1 MTQEGSTLTIF
12 DSSRTWGV
20 MCIHGQGPILT
31 ISQNHAVTTIHS
43 TETFDGQNNARP
55 DTWNG
60 RRPPCAT
67 HGLHRNLHPP
77 PSASQRAT
85 LPAGNQI
92 AGSETR
98 RRLNQQRGN
107 RPPGPR
113 CSRASICAGW
123 AVAAS
128 HACCSQLPRFGAD
141 ASDCLGAGWSQ
152 GQRSLTWTPRRVNRR
167 YVRWA
172 FWRAAGRYEEL
183 DGRKAKGRCEKMD
196 PWMEESMEAMC
207 TRYSAVRVP
216 AAGEC
221 PARPSRPPPP
231 KPRLFLPVLPPVHSP
246 AGALCG
252 CPGSNPPMGPRDASE
267 FSTLPHWGGKTG
279 RAAPRSL
286 GVGTGAAVAPAAADC
301 GLAVRLH
308 AIGARGSAN
317 CVPSPSLSSSRGS
330 CTRAR
335 APRNLLGA
343 YCLVP
348 CPSF

>member
-128 HACCSQLPRFGAD
+128 HACCSQLPRFGAGV
-141 ASDCLGAGWSQ
+141 SDCLGAGWAR
-152 GQRSLTWTPRRVNRR
+152 GTTV
-167 YVRWA
+167 VDMD
-172 FWRAAGRYEEL
+172 AATG
-183 DGRKAKGRCEKMD
+183 K
-196 PWMEESMEAMC
+196 S
-207 TRYSAVRVP
+207 
-216 AAGEC
+216 
-221 PARPSRPPPP
+221 
-231 KPRLFLPVLPPVHSP
+231 PV
-246 AGALCG
+246 
-252 CPGSNPPMGPRDASE
+252 
-267 FSTLPHWGGKTG
+267 GKTG
-279 RAAPRSL
+279 TL
-286 GVGTGAAVAPAAADC
+286 
-301 GLAVRLH
+301 
-308 AIGARGSAN
+308 ARGWII
-317 CVPSPSLSSSRGS
+317 RR
-330 CTRAR
+330 TRWKKGKR
-335 APRNLLGA
+335 S
-343 YCLVP
+343 V
-348 CPSF
+348 